1 MQSATLLTRSGQE
14 RHDRTMDVTETMLPG
29 VGMRYEFTTKHGE
42 MMGIIAYRDGK
53 MDLLAYADD
62 DPDESIGM
70 VRLNRVEVE
79 TLAEILG
86 APRITA
92 RIADLAKEIPG
103 LVSAHVGIP
112 LDSPYAGKPLGDTH
126 CRTET
131 GASIVAIVRGDRV
144 VSSPQPEEILSA
156 NDVLVVIGTESGV
169 EAVQNLMAVTQPW
182 S

>member
-1 MQSATLLTRSGQE
+1 
-14 RHDRTMDVTETMLPG
+14 MDVTETMLPG
-29 VGMRYEFTTKHGE
+29 VGMRYEFTTRHGE
-42 MMGIIAYRDGK
+42 LMGIIAYRDGK
-53 MDLLAYADD
+53 MDLLAYEED
-62 DPDESIGM
+62 DPDEPIGM

-112 LDSPYAGKPLGDTH
+112 IHSPFAGKTLGDTH

-144 VSSPQPEEILSA
+144 VSAPQPDELLSA
-156 NDVLVVIGTESGV
+156 DDVLVVIGTESGV
-169 EAVQNLMAVTQPW
+169 EAVQQLIGVTQSW